1 MRAPS
6 QTPLQPH
13 PYYVTTG
20 LWLSDAT
27 SGPDRAQL
35 DLLCPPTRAGGAA
48 LRGRTIIATQH
59 APAVMPRQVRADPHC
74 MTHSTHAWAA
84 GTAIMNQ

>member
-20 LWLSDAT
+20 LRLSDAT
-27 SGPDRAQL
+27 AGPDRVQL

-48 LRGRTIIATQH
+48 LRGRTIIAMQH
-59 APAVMPRQVRADPHC
+59 ARVRHPSAATGHVPVARADPH
-74 MTHSTHAWAA
+74 ARAA
-84 GTAIMNQ
+84 GIVITN